1 MLTCRQMTEIVTAYA
16 EGKLS
21 FGDRLRFHMHLGM
34 CRHCR
39 RYVRQVKA
47 TVRALP
53 HVPVE
58 PPPAAVR
65 DELLARFRSWAPGTA
80 GGE

>member
-1 MLTCRQMTEIVTAYA
+1 MLSCRQMTELVTAYA

-21 FGDRLRFHMHLGM
+21 FGDRMRFQMHLGM

-53 HVPVE
+53 DVPVE
-58 PPPAAVR
+58 PPAPPVR
-65 DELLARFRSWAPGTA
+65 DELLARFRSWSPDA
-80 GGE
+80 GGR